1 VPFDDPS
8 VWCQQ
13 NNRWKDTSVTALPAG
28 AVNADRWVGAI
39 VTVVTGKVMG
49 EIIRF
54 TWTAARSSPSLAG

>member
-1 VPFDDPS
+1 M
-8 VWCQQ
+8 
-13 NNRWKDTSVTALPAG
+13 TALPAG

-54 TWTAARSSPSLAG
+54 TWTAARSIPSLAG